1 MENDPTSADLPRT
14 GETSTSGPA
23 ETEAEASPP
32 RRNEQSPAVKR
43 AQAQTKKKFEF
54 VGGLLNSLDMI
65 IYLELCIVYYM
76 ECVPPPCS
84 DCVQLLI

>member
-1 MENDPTSADLPRT
+1 MENDPTSTDLPRN
-14 GETSTSGPA
+14 GEPSTSGPA
-23 ETEAEASPP
+23 ETEASPP

-54 VGGLLNSLDMI
+54 VSSLLNSLDMI

-76 ECVPPPCS
+76 ECVPPSCS